1 MIYKKSL
8 NGQIDQGDILYP
20 VRIKN
25 HIPWWIDDDDY
36 PIVILTPTCDIAQEK
51 VEYHRITILLPFPFF
66 FLNTC
71 HEVFGEVI
79 DLTNLSKNNKDKIR
93 NKLDRAIRNAW
104 PRYHFLPK
112 EDIFKINRIIDFDVV
127 ASLPIEIFSPDL
139 RIARLLSPYKEE
151 LIHRYS
157 HHTMRI
163 GTDDIPKGTV
173 NKIIDDC
180 FNLPSQVNGGLKH
193 D

>member
-8 NGQIDQGDILYP
+8 NGPIDQGDILYP
-20 VRIKN
+20 VRIKS
-25 HIPWWIDDDDY
+25 HIPWWIDDSDY
-36 PIVILTPTCDIAQEK
+36 PVVILTPTCDIAQEK
-51 VEYHRITILLPFPFF
+51 VEYHRIAILLPFPFF

-71 HEVFGEVI
+71 NEILGEEI
-79 DLTNLSKNNKDKIR
+79 DFPNLSKNNKDKIR

-112 EDIFKINRIIDFDVV
+112 EDVFTIDRIIDFEVI
-127 ASLPIEIFSPDL
+127 ASLPIEIFSHNL
-139 RIARLLSPYKEE
+139 KIAGLASPYNEE

-163 GTDDIPKGTV
+163 GTDDIPKETV

-180 FNLPSQVNGGLKH
+180 FSLLSPSS
-193 D
+193 

>member
-1 MIYKKSL
+1 MIYKKI

-25 HIPWWIDDDDY
+25 HIPWWIDDDDD
-36 PIVILTPTCDIAQEK
+36 PVVILTPTCDIAQEK
-51 VEYHRITILLPFPFF
+51 VEYHRIAILLPFPFF

-71 HEVFGEVI
+71 HEVLGEEI
-79 DLTNLSKNNKDKIR
+79 DLPNLSKNNKDKIR

-104 PRYHFLPK
+104 PRPHFLPK
-112 EDIFKINRIIDFDVV
+112 EDVFKIDRIIDFEVV

-139 RIARLLSPYKEE
+139 RIARLVSPYKEE

-157 HHTMRI
+157 HHTLRI
-163 GTDDIPKGTV
+163 GTEDIPKETV
-173 NKIIDDC
+173 NQIIDDC
-180 FNLPSQVNGGLKH
+180 FNFDLQLS
-193 D
+193 

>member
-25 HIPWWIDDDDY
+25 YIPWWIHDDDY

-51 VEYHRITILLPFPFF
+51 E
-66 FLNTC
+66 
-71 HEVFGEVI
+71 
-79 DLTNLSKNNKDKIR
+79 
-93 NKLDRAIRNAW
+93 
-104 PRYHFLPK
+104 
-112 EDIFKINRIIDFDVV
+112 
-127 ASLPIEIFSPDL
+127 
-139 RIARLLSPYKEE
+139 EE

-163 GTDDIPKGTV
+163 GTEDIPKEIV

-180 FNLPSQVNGGLKH
+180 FNLHSQLS
-193 D
+193 